1 MSTVLLDVDGVIC
14 DFASKFCEIHAYL
27 HGVKF
32 KPEQITAW
40 DFSSVATADETEEVF
55 QWISENP
62 GTVRYLKPYRG
73 AIEAVN
79 KLRNHGHRVVAVTT
93 PRHDCTWA
101 YERAQWLKQWWF
113 KDEDIVFCHDKSL
126 VCGDY
131 FVDDRP
137 ENVINWGSRWG
148 RDGAFLLNRPWNTK
162 HHWRGINHLEEFAA
176 ILTGCTQG
184 GE

>member
-1 MSTVLLDVDGVIC
+1 MSTILCDVDGVLC
-14 DFASKFCEIHAYL
+14 DFASKFLDIHAYL
-27 HGVKF
+27 HGIKF
-32 KPEQITAW
+32 KVDQITTW
-40 DFSSVATADETEEVF
+40 DFSSVATAEEVDAVF
-55 QWISENP
+55 GWISENP
-62 GTVRYLKPYRG
+62 GIVRYLKPYPG

-101 YERAQWLKQWWF
+101 YERAQWLKERWF
-113 KDEDIVFCHDKSL
+113 KDEDIVFAHDKSL

-137 ENVINWGSRWG
+137 ENVESWIDRWSRP
-148 RDGAFLLNRPWNTK
+148 AYLLNRPWNAEYK
-162 HHWRGINHLEEFAA
+162 WLGIDHLEEFAVT
-176 ILTGCTQG
+176 LTGSTDG